1 MKKLTIIRHAKSDW
15 SFDVPD
21 MDRPISKRGKN
32 DAQIMAEFIDTIN
45 FFPQIIYSS
54 PSKRTV
60 ETYEYFLK
68 HSSVFKNIEFQKSDQ
83 LYDFSGYDVLEFIRN
98 IDDDYS
104 SVVLFSHNNS
114 CSFLTAELGG
124 EYKHVPTCGIII
136 FDFDVSLWS
145 QISNGKLNHYF
156 PKSYR

>member
-45 FFPQIIYSS
+45 CSPQIIYSS

-60 ETYEYFLK
+60 ETYECFLK
-68 HSSVFKNIEFQKSDQ
+68 YSSVFKNIEFQKSKQQNDI
-83 LYDFSGYDVLEFIRN
+83 SGYNVLEFIRN
-98 IDDDYS
+98 IDDAYS

-114 CSFLTAELGG
+114 
-124 EYKHVPTCGIII
+124 
-136 FDFDVSLWS
+136 
-145 QISNGKLNHYF
+145 
-156 PKSYR
+156 

>member
-32 DAQIMAEFIDTIN
+32 DVKIMAKLIDTIKC
-45 FFPQIIYSS
+45 FPQIIYLS

-60 ETYEYFLK
+60 ETYNLFSKY
-68 HSSVFKNIEFQKSDQ
+68 SRVFKNIEFQEADQ
-83 LYDFSGYDVLEFIRN
+83 LYDFSGHNVLEFIRN
-98 IDDDYS
+98 IDDVYS
-104 SVVLFSHNNS
+104 SVMLFSHNNS

-124 EYKHVPTCGIII
+124 DYKHVPTCGIII

>member
-32 DAQIMAEFIDTIN
+32 DVKIMAKLIDTIKC
-45 FFPQIIYSS
+45 FPQIIYSS

-60 ETYEYFLK
+60 ETYKLFSKY
-68 HSSVFKNIEFQKSDQ
+68 SCVFKNIEFQEADQ
-83 LYDFSGYDVLEFIRN
+83 LYDFSGYNVLEFIRN
-98 IDDDYS
+98 IDDAYS
-104 SVVLFSHNNS
+104 SVMLFSHNNS
-114 CSFLTAELGG
+114 CSFLTAELGDD
-124 EYKHVPTCGIII
+124 YKHVPTCGIII
-136 FDFDVSLWS
+136 FDFDVSLWN

>member
-32 DAQIMAEFIDTIN
+32 DAQVMAELIDTIN
-45 FFPQIIYSS
+45 CFPQIIYSS

-68 HSSVFKNIEFQKSDQ
+68 
-83 LYDFSGYDVLEFIRN
+83 
-98 IDDDYS
+98 YS
-104 SVVLFSHNNS
+104 SEKSEEKKDLK
-114 CSFLTAELGG
+114 FLL
-124 EYKHVPTCGIII
+124 
-136 FDFDVSLWS
+136 
-145 QISNGKLNHYF
+145 
-156 PKSYR
+156 

>member
-21 MDRPISKRGKN
+21 MERTNSKRGKN
-32 DAQIMAEFIDTIN
+32 DVKIMAELIDTVDC
-45 FFPQIIYSS
+45 FPQIIYSS

-60 ETYEYFLK
+60 QTYEFFLK
-68 HSSVFKNIEFQKSDQ
+68 YSTVFKNIEFQESDQ
-83 LYDFSGYDVLEFIRN
+83 LYDFSGYNVLEFIRN
-98 IDDDYS
+98 IDDAYS
-104 SVVLFSHNNS
+104 SVMLFSHNNS

>member
-21 MDRPISKRGKN
+21 MDRPISKRGKD

-45 FFPQIIYSS
+45 CCPQIIYSS

>member
-1 MKKLTIIRHAKSDW
+1 MHIH
-15 SFDVPD
+15 
-21 MDRPISKRGKN
+21 
-32 DAQIMAEFIDTIN
+32 
-45 FFPQIIYSS
+45 
-54 PSKRTV
+54 
-60 ETYEYFLK
+60 EYFLK
-68 HSSVFKNIEFQKSDQ
+68 YSSVLKNIEFQKSNQ
-83 LYDFSGYDVLEFIRN
+83 LYDFSGYNVLEFIRN
-98 IDDDYS
+98 IDDAYS

-124 EYKHVPTCGIII
+124 EYIHVPTCGIII

>member
-21 MDRPISKRGKN
+21 MERPISKRGKN

-45 FFPQIIYSS
+45 CFPQIIYSS

-60 ETYEYFLK
+60 ETYECFLK
-68 HSSVFKNIEFQKSDQ
+68 YSSVFKNIEFQKSDQ

-98 IDDDYS
+98 IDDAYS

-114 CSFLTAELGG
+114 CSFLTCLLYTSPSPRDGLLSRMPSSA
-124 EYKHVPTCGIII
+124 
-136 FDFDVSLWS
+136 
-145 QISNGKLNHYF
+145 
-156 PKSYR
+156 

>member
-32 DAQIMAEFIDTIN
+32 DVKIMAKLIDTIKC
-45 FFPQIIYSS
+45 FPQIIYSS

-68 HSSVFKNIEFQKSDQ
+68 YSSILDNIEFQEADQ
-83 LYDFSGYDVLEFIRN
+83 LYDFSGYSVLEFIRN
-98 IDDDYS
+98 IDDVYS
-104 SVVLFSHNNS
+104 SVMLFSHNNS

-124 EYKHVPTCGIII
+124 DYKHVPTCGIII

>member
-32 DAQIMAEFIDTIN
+32 DVKIMAELIDTIKC
-45 FFPQIIYSS
+45 FPQIIYSS

-60 ETYEYFLK
+60 ETYKLFSKY
-68 HSSVFKNIEFQKSDQ
+68 SNVFKNIEFQEADQ
-83 LYDFSGYDVLEFIRN
+83 LYDFSGYNVLEFIRN
-98 IDDDYS
+98 IDDVYS
-104 SVVLFSHNNS
+104 SVMLFSHNNS

-124 EYKHVPTCGIII
+124 DYKHVPTCGIII

>member
-32 DAQIMAEFIDTIN
+32 DAQIMAELIDTIN
-45 FFPQIIYSS
+45 CFPQIIYSS

-68 HSSVFKNIEFQKSDQ
+68 YSSVFKNIEFQKSNQ
-83 LYDFSGYDVLEFIRN
+83 LYDFSGYNVLEFIMFG
-98 IDDDYS
+98 
-104 SVVLFSHNNS
+104 LFQNPI
-114 CSFLTAELGG
+114 A
-124 EYKHVPTCGIII
+124 PP
-136 FDFDVSLWS
+136 
-145 QISNGKLNHYF
+145 NGF
-156 PKSYR
+156 SPKPIEPPKFNLK